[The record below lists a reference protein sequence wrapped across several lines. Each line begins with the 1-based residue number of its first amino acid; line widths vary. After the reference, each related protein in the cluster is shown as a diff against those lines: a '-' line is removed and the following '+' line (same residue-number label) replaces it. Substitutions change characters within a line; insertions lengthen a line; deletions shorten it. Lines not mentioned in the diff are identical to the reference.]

1 MKLGKTHRA
10 YFAAAR
16 AISKMSDFP
25 RVAVGAV
32 AVYGHRII
40 SSGYNSCKTDTV
52 QKRYNIYRFSE
63 ETPASIHAE
72 VMALKG
78 LMNRNDL
85 DFKNVSL
92 YVYRECKNG
101 ETALARPCPSC
112 LKLITDLGIRN
123 IYYTNNGGFSHE
135 EIFH

>member
-52 QKRYNIYRFSE
+52 QKRYNVYRFSE

-78 LMNRNDL
+78 LMNRNDI
-85 DFKNVSL
+85 DFKSVSL

-101 ETALARPCPSC
+101 DTALARPCPSC

>member
-78 LMNRNDL
+78 LMNRNDI

-112 LKLITDLGIRN
+112 LKLITDLGIRD

>member
-78 LMNRNDL
+78 LMNRNDI

-101 ETALARPCPSC
+101 DTALARPCPSC
-112 LKLITDLGIRN
+112 LKLIADLGIRN

>member
-32 AVYGHRII
+32 AVSGHRII

-72 VMALKG
+72 IMALKG
-78 LMNRNDL
+78 LMNRNDI

-101 ETALARPCPSC
+101 DTALARPCPSC
-112 LKLITDLGIRN
+112 LKLITDLGIRD

>member
-1 MKLGKTHRA
+1 MELGKTHKA
-10 YFAAAR
+10 YFSAAR
-16 AISKMSDFP
+16 AVSKMSDFP

-40 SSGYNSCKTDTV
+40 SSGYNSQKTDTV
-52 QKRYNIYRFSE
+52 QKKYNRYRFSE

-72 VMALKG
+72 IMCLKG
-78 LMNRNDL
+78 LMNRNDI

-92 YVYRECKNG
+92 YIYRECKNG
-101 ETALARPCPSC
+101 NTGLSRPCPSC
-112 LKLITDLGIRN
+112 MQFITDLGIRN